1 MIDHSIIMAAKATSD
16 PLPQQACFYIM
27 TLNSGKKK
35 EKNTVIIVKQ
45 KVNVAFLCLSNKSI
59 EGISQERH
67 EGYKIDASQL
77 QL

>member
-1 MIDHSIIMAAKATSD
+1 MAAKATSD

-27 TLNSGKKK
+27 TLNSGKKKEK